1 MASLVLEPAGALS
14 AEQLARVRVIYEDAF
29 GSHLRVPFAELTRA
43 GDVDR
48 TFVALD
54 GPAAVGFAALRRLGS
69 VRWSFLRYF
78 AVAGERRGQGT
89 GRQVW
94 RLLQRSLAL
103 EAWPVRTVF
112 EVEDPDDAADD
123 DAERLIRRRRV
134 GFWAACG
141 ARPLP
146 APGYVLPDV
155 TGAGVTEP
163 MLLMAATPEQPPPV
177 RGEQLKSLVLAI
189 YTERYGLLPDSPLV
203 SRALASIVA

>member
-48 TFVALD
+48 TFVALE

-69 VRWSFLRYF
+69 VRWSYLRYF
-78 AVAGERRGQGT
+78 AVA
-89 GRQVW
+89 
-94 RLLQRSLAL
+94 
-103 EAWPVRTVF
+103 
-112 EVEDPDDAADD
+112 
-123 DAERLIRRRRV
+123 
-134 GFWAACG
+134 
-141 ARPLP
+141 
-146 APGYVLPDV
+146 
-155 TGAGVTEP
+155 
-163 MLLMAATPEQPPPV
+163 
-177 RGEQLKSLVLAI
+177 AI